1 MRSQIRLGR
10 DLRHLLLDFWPM
22 DQENPYTQAGYLR
35 AVSLNKAI
43 YQDRPS
49 PCELKIV
56 LQGRLGLRKYL
67 RRVVWKHVFHVFFIG
82 PVVVILTTL
91 TRLHTVELLSSS
103 FTMKLIVALEGF
115 VLGHKPAPWM
125 ELVFSFQVPE
135 DQMILAS
142 LSIGWTVDLY
152 SPRKTLA
159 RPVWVETMD
168 LQSRPILI
176 KDIKKILSREG
187 IRNCIEG
194 VLLLSLLLGTVTTLY
209 TRLAGAELAERGI
222 LLFHYCISLA
232 VNSIALVYKSVAPC

>member
-1 MRSQIRLGR
+1 
-10 DLRHLLLDFWPM
+10 
-22 DQENPYTQAGYLR
+22 
-35 AVSLNKAI
+35 
-43 YQDRPS
+43 
-49 PCELKIV
+49 
-56 LQGRLGLRKYL
+56 
-67 RRVVWKHVFHVFFIG
+67 
-82 PVVVILTTL
+82 
-91 TRLHTVELLSSS
+91 
-103 FTMKLIVALEGF
+103 
-115 VLGHKPAPWM
+115 
-125 ELVFSFQVPE
+125 
-135 DQMILAS
+135 MILAS